1 MARRGSTVEADGVE
15 SVDTEDTYTEVES
28 VTPDE
33 SEEVDTVAAADGEK
47 PAKEPKPKKEP
58 ARGEL
63 PEGYVTPV
71 GLAKVL
77 SQPKDGNVDNTDPSN
92 WYHTDKNG
100 GHEVRPQMVYS
111 YKKNASKEDPFPIE
125 TVKDSLE
132 KEREALK
139 LADGL
144 AWWDRKNE
152 RVAQRQANA
161 AEKAAKQAERAA
173 AKANSTT
180 EAEAAEETVTEEAE

>member
-1 MARRGSTVEADGVE
+1 MARRGSTVEENGVE
-15 SVDTEDTYTEVES
+15 SVEAEVEV

-33 SEEVDTVAAADGEK
+33 NDEVDTVASEDGEK
-47 PAKEPKPKKEP
+47 TAKEAKAPKEK
-58 ARGEL
+58 ARGDL

-77 SQPKDGNVDNTDPSN
+77 SQPKDGNAENTDESN

-111 YKKNASKEDPFPIE
+111 YKKNAPKEDPFPEIE
-125 TVKDSLE
+125 VDDTLGHK
-132 KEREALK
+132 RAAL
-139 LADGL
+139 LLSDGL

-152 RVAQRQANA
+152 RVGVRKQNA
-161 AEKAAKQAERAA
+161 AEKAAKAAERAK
-173 AKANSTT
+173 AKAEGGTAEGETTEEAVVT
-180 EAEAAEETVTEEAE
+180 EAE